1 MKTYSEASTDL
12 TATVDRMAAEYHD
25 ELIQATVGALFVFD
39 TEESLPCLKHQGYPA
54 AAVVRITPIRDRAL
68 GIPDAIITVDRA
80 TWQTLSAVQKDALI
94 DHELEHLELVL
105 DDETGKPKYDAL
117 ERPKLRMRRHDTQLG
132 WFAEVARRH
141 GEASCEVRQAR
152 QLIEAT
158 GQLYFNFTSWAQD
171 CDTAQP
177 ESRAEAH

>member
-1 MKTYSEASTDL
+1 MKTYSNPSSDL
-12 TATVDRMAAEYHD
+12 LATIERMASAYHD
-25 ELIQATVGALFVFD
+25 ELVQVTVGALFVFD
-39 TEESLPCLKHQGYPA
+39 DEDGVPCLKHQGYPA
-54 AAVVRITPIRDRAL
+54 AAVVRITPVRDRAL

-80 TWQTLSAVQKDALI
+80 TWQTLTAPQKDALI

-105 DDETGKPKYDAL
+105 DEETGNPKYDAL
-117 ERPKLRMRRHDTQLG
+117 ERPKLRMRKHDHQLG

-158 GQLYFNFTSWAQD
+158 GQLYFDFATWAEEPATTQ
-171 CDTAQP
+171 A
-177 ESRAEAH
+177 EHRAEAH